1 MPPDTIHVA
10 REVGDA
16 LASGRAIVALESTL
30 ITHGL
35 PFPANVETA
44 LAMEA
49 AVRESGAV
57 PATIAVLGG
66 KIVVGISAADIERLA
81 TLPAGKVRK
90 CSRRDLPIAAAL
102 GEDASTTVAATLI
115 VADLAGIRVFATGG
129 IGGVHRGH
137 PHDVSAD
144 LLELGRTPVA
154 VVCSGAKA
162 ILDVPLTAEV
172 LETQGVAILG
182 FRTSTLP
189 GFYTRST
196 GLPVDVTVQTPEE
209 AARIVAAAR
218 RLGTRQGLLVAVPV
232 PDGDALSQDKVE
244 KAVVSALAEAEARGI
259 RGKAVTPFLL
269 ERVADLS
276 GGESRR
282 ANISL
287 LINNARIAGQIA
299 SALSRID
306 GA

>member
-1 MPPDTIHVA
+1 MNESIHVA
-10 REVGDA
+10 PEVADA
-16 LASGRAIVALESTL
+16 LASGRAVVALESTL

-35 PFPANVETA
+35 PHPTNVETA

-57 PATIAVLGG
+57 PATIAVLRG
-66 KIVVGISAADIERLA
+66 KITVGISAKDIERLA
-81 TLPAGKVRK
+81 GLPRDRVRK

-115 VADLAGIRVFATGG
+115 VAQLAGIGIFATGG

-137 PHDVSAD
+137 PFDVSAD
-144 LLELGRTPVA
+144 LVELGRNPVA

-162 ILDVPLTAEV
+162 ILDLPLTVEV

-182 FRTSTLP
+182 YMTSTFP

-209 AARIVAAAR
+209 AARIIAAAR

-232 PDGDALSQDKVE
+232 PEPDALPNDQVE
-244 KAVVSALAEAEARGI
+244 RAVAAALSEAESRGI

-269 ERVADLS
+269 ERVAELS
-276 GGESRR
+276 GGASRR

-287 LINNARIAGQIA
+287 LVNNARVAGRIA
-299 SALSRID
+299 SALCRMA
-306 GA
+306 GP